1 MKTIKKILDYYYM
14 FCEKVIEHAR
24 VVFEKIRKPRAYV
37 CAVLAIVCVFAAV
50 CVVDGSKYEIGIR
63 IGGTLGFFVFV
74 LAWNAL
80 RGKGQDD
87 DEND

>member
-1 MKTIKKILDYYYM
+1 MKAIKKIS
-14 FCEKVIEHAR
+14 EI
-24 VVFEKIRKPRAYV
+24 V

-63 IGGTLGFFVFV
+63 IGGTLGFLVFG